1 MTSAAKKTKH
11 ERKNIMAKNE
21 KAAVKKLELVPGT
34 ATELELFSP
43 AGNIAIPKGAKK
55 LTLPPMVKPEQ
66 VPVGSVISGVIV
78 ALANSISGRADMR
91 ESKLIHLRHESGSE
105 FLFPLTGTIKK
116 AVGGNEGV
124 EANIG
129 KTLIIHRNADSTTEK
144 YGGVKK
150 VFMFDVYLA
159 D

>member
-1 MTSAAKKTKH
+1 MAS
-11 ERKNIMAKNE
+11 KNKDS
-21 KAAVKKLELVPGT
+21 KKLELVP
-34 ATELELFSP
+34 ATVGDVSLFAP
-43 AGNIAIPKGAKK
+43 ADNVLIPKGAKK
-55 LTLPPMVKPEQ
+55 LTLPPMIKPEQ
-66 VPVGSVISGVIV
+66 VPVGSVISGEII

-91 ESKLIHLRHESGSE
+91 ESKLIHLRHESGTE

-124 EANIG
+124 ENNIG
-129 KTLIIHRNADSTTEK
+129 KKLIIQRNADSTTEK